1 MKLIDRL
8 KRAGIAACLG
18 LPVIATF
25 AADRMERD
33 FKAPPKSVKTA
44 VYWYWI
50 EGNITKEGV
59 IKDLEAMKK
68 AGINRAFIANIGGTG
83 TGDPNALHKVEFM
96 SDEWWDITHAALK
109 RASEL
114 DIEIGVFNS
123 PGWSQ
128 SGGPWIKHNET
139 MRYLASSRKDL
150 KGPATVSVTLPQPKE
165 EFEDVKVLAFPNPTP
180 EGTCLGTANTTIT
193 TLPAAD
199 NVSKIVDGDIGTGM
213 NFPEG
218 KEMAIDFVP
227 ASPFTARSIV
237 VRPMAAPINTDIEL
251 QALGADGTYRHRK
264 QLQPQPH
271 PRLEESGIRPI
282 CGSRHV
288 VRSGDSHRFPRDI
301 PQYRSAC
308 GDCRTHHIVGSQS
321 GTLQREITCEA
332 VPVGSAVMARI
343 SLARPARRPRLCAAP
358 VGGA

>member
-8 KRAGIAACLG
+8 KRASIAACLG

-128 SGGPWIKHNET
+128 HDSDAFLW
-139 MRYLASSRKDL
+139 DL
-150 KGPATVSVTLPQPKE
+150 RRFVS
-165 EFEDVKVLAFPNPTP
+165 D
-180 EGTCLGTANTTIT
+180 
-193 TLPAAD
+193 
-199 NVSKIVDGDIGTGM
+199 
-213 NFPEG
+213 
-218 KEMAIDFVP
+218 
-227 ASPFTARSIV
+227 
-237 VRPMAAPINTDIEL
+237 
-251 QALGADGTYRHRK
+251 
-264 QLQPQPH
+264 
-271 PRLEESGIRPI
+271 
-282 CGSRHV
+282 
-288 VRSGDSHRFPRDI
+288 
-301 PQYRSAC
+301 
-308 GDCRTHHIVGSQS
+308 
-321 GTLQREITCEA
+321 
-332 VPVGSAVMARI
+332 RI
-343 SLARPARRPRLCAAP
+343 SYEHVAGMRDVANRHGLTTWLENYGHWGFPGEFLQYGGQADE
-358 VGGA
+358 VGGEFWVDPPYGEIENRLATSCAHIYGTRLTSSESS